1 MTNDATDGI
10 ARPSDPTTVPRP
22 IEFASWRGLQPAT
35 ESSTMPL
42 DLRSLLAGFVLATV
56 GAATVGFAADPT
68 MPSHDHPAMGGGTPP
83 LLLPVSTAHTFSE
96 LMANVDA
103 VMHHGM
109 ANAKRNGNPDHDFAS
124 AMVPH
129 HQGAVDMA
137 KVELL
142 YGRDPVLRRMAQEII
157 VSQHQE
163 IEVMQRQIDAMPS
176 PPTTSSATPPITS
189 PKAP

>member
-1 MTNDATDGI
+1 MT
-10 ARPSDPTTVPRP
+10 V
-22 IEFASWRGLQPAT
+22 
-35 ESSTMPL
+35 
-42 DLRSLLAGFVLATV
+42 DLRSLLAGVVLATA
-56 GAATVGFAADPT
+56 GAVTVGFAADRK
-68 MPSHDHPAMGGGTPP
+68 MPSHDHHAMSVGMAPS
-83 LLLPVSTAHTFSE
+83 LLPVSRVHTFPE
-96 LMANVDA
+96 LMANVDE

-124 AMVPH
+124 AMIPH

-157 VSQHQE
+157 VSQQQE
-163 IEVMQRQIDAMPS
+163 IAVMQRRIDAMPS
-176 PPTTSSATPPITS
+176 PPTNTPTAPPTTS